1 VATSGNGNN
10 HLGVN
15 LSFTKFLF
23 VTVLSDDGA
32 THTRVKDAG
41 GMLARGFF
49 NDFDSDGTREPQP
62 LETIQFLIGDPERE
76 STEGLLSA
84 RYVAH
89 VSAKYRPRLQEIE
102 EELKRRVGQ
111 HATVTALDGAVQVPR
126 YTSAEM
132 HAFAYKHAVS
142 RTSGRAMR
150 NAIIIPIRKTPEW
163 WKLDPLERHSFFYP
177 HTSKTTGTSIPGH
190 ARAAEAGVP
199 TIFRLTFFYP
209 HTSKTTGTSIPG
221 HARAAEAGVPTI
233 FRRLY
238 HNPDGYEREDEYDF
252 VTYFE
257 CTDENLPVFDQ
268 VHAALR
274 DQSQNPEWRYV
285 AEGPEWRG
293 TRVLRW

>member
-1 VATSGNGNN
+1 MATNGNSN
-10 HLGVN
+10 DHLGVN

-23 VTVLSDDGA
+23 VTVSSDDGTA
-32 THTRVKDAG
+32 HTRVKTAG

-62 LETIQFLIGDPERE
+62 LETIQFLVANADRE
-76 STEGLLSA
+76 HANGLLSA

-142 RTSGRAMR
+142 RTSGRTMR

-177 HTSKTTGTSIPGH
+177 RTSKTTGASIPGH
-190 ARAAEAGVP
+190 ARAAEAGVQ
-199 TIFRLTFFYP
+199 
-209 HTSKTTGTSIPG
+209 
-221 HARAAEAGVPTI
+221 TI

-238 HNPDGYEREDEYDF
+238 HNPDGYEREGEYDF
-252 VTYFE
+252 ITYFE

-268 VHAALR
+268 VHTALR
-274 DQSQNPEWRYV
+274 DVDKNPEWRYV

-293 TRVLRW
+293 SRVLRW